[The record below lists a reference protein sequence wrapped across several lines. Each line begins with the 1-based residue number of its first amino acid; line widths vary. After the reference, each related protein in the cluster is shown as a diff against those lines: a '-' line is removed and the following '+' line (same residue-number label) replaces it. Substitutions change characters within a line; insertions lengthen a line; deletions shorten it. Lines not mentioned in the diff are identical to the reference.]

1 MVVSD
6 ACNLFWKTWDG
17 RKVSIPTFTIY
28 GTEGA
33 SRVEWKRQMERE
45 SRREGEG
52 WIGRDVWRRDLLHFA
67 SRKLKTSNITPRLKT
82 KSPLAL
88 LILIRMQQ
96 CWTYNLV
103 CLPELVSFSCCFE
116 ICVNSRV
123 NAVPLSFHYPTG
135 TSPYQYAYQLI
146 LTKTVSVDL
155 GLKR

>member
-52 WIGRDVWRRDLLHFA
+52 
-67 SRKLKTSNITPRLKT
+67 
-82 KSPLAL
+82 
-88 LILIRMQQ
+88 
-96 CWTYNLV
+96 
-103 CLPELVSFSCCFE
+103 
-116 ICVNSRV
+116 
-123 NAVPLSFHYPTG
+123 
-135 TSPYQYAYQLI
+135 
-146 LTKTVSVDL
+146 
-155 GLKR
+155 